1 MSGLRDRLKRLERE
15 AEGEMLTVRQTDGTV
30 RRFPA
35 GATEVAFV
43 NLMARMGAGDDAPPE
58 HPLIDAVRNSSE
70 PDWLGSFFALED
82 PERWVEL
89 VEDLSE

>member
-1 MSGLRDRLKRLERE
+1 MGLRNRLRRLERE
-15 AEGEMLTVRQTDGTV
+15 AEREMLTVRQKDGTV

-35 GATEVAFV
+35 GAAEAAFV
-43 NLMARMGAGDDAPPE
+43 NLMAGMGAGDEAPPE

-70 PDWLGSFFALED
+70 PDWLGSFFALEE

>member
-1 MSGLRDRLKRLERE
+1 
-15 AEGEMLTVRQTDGTV
+15 
-30 RRFPA
+30 
-35 GATEVAFV
+35 
-43 NLMARMGAGDDAPPE
+43 MGAGDDAPAE

-82 PERWVEL
+82 PERWVEP